1 MNANRLR
8 KRLLAILFVRAQNN
22 ETTHIFDLAES
33 SGASFGEILLELRTL
48 DRGGLIDERR
58 LRLTLSGLAVASA
71 LLRPARRAPAPAR
84 HCSPAADPTPPRPA
98 LGSGTSSQGSSG
110 ALYAA

>member
-8 KRLLAILFVRAQNN
+8 KRLLAILFVRSQNN

-33 SGASFGEILLELRTL
+33 SGASCHEVLLELRRL
-48 DRGGLIDERR
+48 NRGGLVDERR

-71 LLRPARRAPAPAR
+71 LVRPSRRAPAAAPR
-84 HCSPAADPTPPRPA
+84 SSSQGRLPSPPV
-98 LGSGTSSQGSSG
+98 LGSGTSSERVAG
-110 ALYAA
+110 ALHAA